1 MDNIHLALVL
11 HDQSG
16 HYSKYVGTTLLS
28 VFENMSVY
36 NHSSICVHIF
46 HDDTLTKENKEK
58 FEELVYGYNNK
69 IVFHK
74 ITYPLKKI
82 GRKDKL
88 LLTCIFHFHLYI
100 KKVNSTKM
108 LS

>member
-1 MDNIHLALVL
+1 MRFII
-11 HDQSG
+11 S
-16 HYSKYVGTTLLS
+16 LL
-28 VFENMSVY
+28 
-36 NHSSICVHIF
+36 
-46 HDDTLTKENKEK
+46 
-58 FEELVYGYNNK
+58 K

-100 KKVNSTKM
+100 KRLILQKCYPKTILNLIYRYLYSH
-108 LS
+108 LFR